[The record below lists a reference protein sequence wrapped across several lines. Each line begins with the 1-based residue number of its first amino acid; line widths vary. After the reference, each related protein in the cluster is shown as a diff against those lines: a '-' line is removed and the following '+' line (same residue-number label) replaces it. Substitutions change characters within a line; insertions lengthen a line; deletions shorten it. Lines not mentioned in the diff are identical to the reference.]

1 MRLDN
6 WKVAWNPQFGE
17 ISKTITH
24 TGVRERRGWHSR
36 ADIREVLGKLSVVM
50 SYVSGV
56 PENMRSWHVVTC
68 IYVTWSVYNTQLI
81 LTQARSC
88 LLALLVENTEWS
100 WKTGFFACS
109 VSRKALVLY
118 SYWNMPF
125 KRVSRKLRPQ
135 TQKLKPPSQIR
146 ENSGPPKIWHEN
158 WHAPPPKKKTS
169 VKLRPSNLHL
179 IVLLFVI
186 DLMWRAKCFEKI
198 F

>member
-6 WKVAWNPQFGE
+6 WKVGWNPQFGE
-17 ISKTITH
+17 ISNTITH

-68 IYVTWSVYNTQLI
+68 IYVTWSVYNTHLI

-109 VSRKALVLY
+109 VSRKALVFY

-135 TQKLKPPSQIR
+135 TQKLKPPSQIW
-146 ENSGPPKIWHEN
+146 ENSGPQEIWHE
-158 WHAPPPKKKTS
+158 
-169 VKLRPSNLHL
+169 NLHL

-198 F
+198 FSGWLE

>member
-6 WKVAWNPQFGE
+6 WKVGWNPQFGE
-17 ISKTITH
+17 ISNTITH

-68 IYVTWSVYNTQLI
+68 IYVTWSVYNTHLI

-135 TQKLKPPSQIR
+135 TQKLNP
-146 ENSGPPKIWHEN
+146 
-158 WHAPPPKKKTS
+158 PPPKSGKTQAPKKSDT
-169 VKLRPSNLHL
+169 KTCT
-179 IVLLFVI
+179 LLFYYLLLIWCGEPSVLRKYFKVDWSRNSI
-186 DLMWRAKCFEKI
+186 HKI
-198 F
+198 